1 MLVSLINFAACNG
14 VPFTRCQTMDKEII
28 VKDKKFRQSIS
39 SDEIQKNVK
48 RVADEINRDYAGG
61 DIRFVGILNGAFIF
75 AADLLKN
82 ITVDCNIDFVKVSSY
97 SGTSTTGEVT
107 ELIGLNK
114 DIAGKDVII
123 VEDIIETGITMSK
136 VLKML
141 KNLGARSV
149 KIAILVFKPESF
161 KGDFKIDYIGF
172 RLPKSFIIGYGFDYD
187 GYYRNLPAIYSLVE
201 D

>member
-1 MLVSLINFAACNG
+1 
-14 VPFTRCQTMDKEII
+14 MDKEIS
-28 VKDKKFRQSIS
+28 VKDKKFRVSITA
-39 SDEIQKNVK
+39 DEIQKNVK

-61 DIRFVGILNGAFIF
+61 DVHFVGILNGAFMF

-114 DIAGKDVII
+114 DIAGKDIII
-123 VEDIIETGITMSK
+123 VEDIVETGITMSK
-136 VLKML
+136 VLELL
-141 KNLGARSV
+141 KKLGARSV

-161 KGDFKIDYIGF
+161 KGGFDIDYIGF

-187 GYYRNLPAIYSLVE
+187 GYYRNLPEIYSLVE
-201 D
+201 

>member
-1 MLVSLINFAACNG
+1 
-14 VPFTRCQTMDKEII
+14 MDKEII

-61 DIRFVGILNGAFIF
+61 DIRFVGILNGAFMF

-82 ITVDCNIDFVKVSSY
+82 IAVDCNIDFVKVSSY
-97 SGTSTTGEVT
+97 AGTSTTGEVK
-107 ELIGLNK
+107 ELIGLNN

-136 VLKML
+136 VLEML
-141 KNLGARSV
+141 KGLGARSV